1 MRRQPKPSMIN
12 PKARKKQQLKR
23 SKLIFLIIVAIALIQ
38 LIAYRHRILVAI
50 GTYLVYEQAPQQA
63 DVIAI
68 PANWDDTIVRARGG
82 ADLYNKGLAKVVF
95 VPRMKPM
102 EGHEE
107 TRQRGI
113 YVPENRDLL
122 IIILEGL
129 GVPLAAIETSAQE
142 VTDTWE
148 EAQEVSNFI
157 EQKGYTSVLLVT
169 SKYHSRRAYLIFKD
183 ALKGKASVISV
194 PSPYDPS
201 DPEQWWKRSTDS
213 QRVVTEYQKMLV
225 YYWRKIF

>member
-1 MRRQPKPSMIN
+1 MIN
-12 PKARKKQQLKR
+12 PKARKRQQLKR
-23 SKLIFLIIVAIALIQ
+23 GKLIFLIIVAIALIQ
-38 LIAYRHRILVAI
+38 LIAYRHRILIAI
-50 GTYLVYEQAPQQA
+50 GTYLVYEQPPQQA

-68 PANWDDTIVRARGG
+68 PANWDDTIIRAREG

-95 VPRMKPM
+95 VPRMEPM
-102 EGHEE
+102 EGLEE
-107 TRQRGI
+107 TRKRGI

-122 IIILEGL
+122 IVILEGL
-129 GVPLAAIETSAQE
+129 GVPLTAIETSAQE

-148 EAQEVSNFI
+148 EAQEVSNFV

-183 ALKGKASVISV
+183 ALNGKASVISI

-201 DPEQWWKRSTDS
+201 DPEQWWKQSKDC
-213 QRVVTEYQKMLV
+213 QRVIIEYQKMLV
-225 YYWRKIF
+225 YYWRKVF